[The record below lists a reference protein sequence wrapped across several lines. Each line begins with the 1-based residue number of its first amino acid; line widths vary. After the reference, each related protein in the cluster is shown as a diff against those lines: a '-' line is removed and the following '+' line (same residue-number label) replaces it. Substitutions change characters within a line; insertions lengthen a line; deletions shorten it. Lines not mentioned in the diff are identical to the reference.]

1 MKLAAVGAIAFAA
14 LVPVAASAGSLYPAG
29 VAPSG
34 HILRLGPDLR
44 ASQVGDLVHV
54 VFNFSAANTNTQK
67 VADGKSFSGNIGN
80 ATGIG
85 TFGLGFM
92 RLPNGLSGSSSYTN
106 SQSAQGVST
115 FTSDMMAQVV
125 GVLPSGALEIS
136 GDQALVVN
144 GQKQV
149 LHVTGIVRPEDID
162 STDSVL
168 STRVADVQATFSG
181 DYQSPHEGILKRI
194 LDWLF

>member
-1 MKLAAVGAIAFAA
+1 MKYPLALAALAA
-14 LVPVAASAGSLYPAG
+14 MLPIGASAGSLYQTT
-29 VAPSG
+29 VAPTG
-34 HILRLGPDLR
+34 GILRLGPDHR

-54 VFNFSAANTNTQK
+54 IFNFATANSNTQK
-67 VADGKSFSGNIGN
+67 VNNGKSFSGNVGS

-85 TFGLGFM
+85 TFGFGFL

-106 SQSAQGVST
+106 AQSAQGASS
-115 FTSDMMAQVV
+115 FSSDMMAQVI
-125 GVLPSGALEIS
+125 GVLPSGALEIA
-136 GDQALVVN
+136 GDQGLIVN

-168 STRVADVQATFSG
+168 STRVADVQANFSG

-194 LDWLF
+194 LNWLF